1 MKLTVAQLAERIGAK
16 LVGDGSGQ
24 ISAVGTVESA
34 GENDVTFVTDPKRN
48 YVHLKGLPSSE
59 KSENEARNLT
69 DVRPI
74 AGLEQSRAGAVIVAR
89 RIEGLAKPQ
98 LIVKDVN
105 AALIETLSVFGPEL
119 TPLERTRQPFSG
131 GQDGFLTRPG
141 WSCHGIDPTAK
152 VAASARIAKGV
163 AVGAGV
169 VIDERVEIGENSV
182 IGSGC
187 KIGENSKVGR
197 NCRLDSN
204 VVVYHNCTIGN
215 NVVIQA
221 NSTIGSTGFG
231 YSFINGAHRLIPHNG
246 GVSIEDFVEIGA
258 NCCVDRAKFGNTIIG
273 AGTKIDNLVQIAHNV
288 VIGKGCLIVSLVGI
302 SGSCKLGDGVVLG
315 GQVGLVDNIE
325 IGDGVMV
332 GAQSGVSH
340 NIAAGQQ
347 VFGSPA
353 IDAKEAFRIFGLMKR
368 LPKLA
373 EQLKQLSKRVK
384 KLEAA
389 KDDKE

>member
-1 MKLTVAQLAERIGAK
+1 MRLTVAQLAERIGAE
-16 LVGDGSGQ
+16 LVGDPAECRRQ

-34 GENDVTFVTDPKRN
+34 GKNEVTFVTDPKRN
-48 YVHLKGLPSSE
+48 YVRLEGLPSSKE
-59 KSENEARNLT
+59 LENGALTLT
-69 DVRPI
+69 DARHI

-98 LIVKDVN
+98 LIVKDVDT
-105 AALIETLSVFGPEL
+105 ALIEALNVFRPEL
-119 TPLERTRQPFSG
+119 KAAGE
-131 GQDGFLTRPG
+131 
-141 WSCHGIDPTAK
+141 GIAPTAK
-152 VAASARIAKGV
+152 VAANAKIAKGV

-169 VIDERVEIGENSV
+169 VIDDRVEIGENSM
-182 IGSGC
+182 ICSGC

-258 NCCVDRAKFGNTIIG
+258 NCSIDRAKFGNTIIG

-288 VIGKGCLIVSLVGI
+288 VIGKGCLIVGQVGI
-302 SGSCKLGDGVVLG
+302 SGSCKLGDGVVLA
-315 GQVGLVDNIE
+315 GQVGLADNIE
-325 IGDGVMV
+325 IGDGVIV

-340 NIAAGQQ
+340 STAAGQR

-353 IDAKEAFRIFGLMKR
+353 LERKEAFQIIGLTRR
-368 LPKLA
+368 LPKLVK
-373 EQLKQLSKRVK
+373 QLKQLSKRIE
-384 KLEAA
+384 KLEKA
-389 KDDKE
+389 KD

>member
-1 MKLTVAQLAERIGAK
+1 MKLTVAQLAERIGAE
-16 LVGDGSGQ
+16 LVGAPAECRRQ
-24 ISAVGTVESA
+24 ISAVGTVGSA
-34 GENDVTFVTDPKRN
+34 GKNDVTFVTDPKRN
-48 YVHLKGLPSSE
+48 YGYSGTSADAKHISAVK
-59 KSENEARNLT
+59 
-69 DVRPI
+69 
-74 AGLEQSRAGAVIVAR
+74 QSLAGAVIVAR

-105 AALIETLSVFGPEL
+105 AALIEALNVFRPEL

-131 GQDGFLTRPG
+131 GQDGFLTGLKAAPE
-141 WSCHGIDPTAK
+141 GIGPTAK
-152 VAASARIAKGV
+152 VAANARIARGV

-169 VIDERVEIGENSV
+169 VIDDSVEIGENTV

-187 KIGENSKVGR
+187 KIGENSRVGR

-204 VVVYHNCTIGN
+204 VVIYHNCTIGN

-231 YSFINGAHRLIPHNG
+231 YSFIDGAHRLIPHNG

-258 NCCVDRAKFGNTIIG
+258 NCCIDRAKFGNTIIG

-288 VIGKGCLIVSLVGI
+288 VIGRCCLIVAQVGI
-302 SGSCKLGDGVVLG
+302 SGSCKLGDGVVLA
-315 GQVGLVDNIE
+315 GQVGLADNIE
-325 IGDGVMV
+325 IGDGAIV

-347 VFGSPA
+347 VLGSPA
-353 IDAKEAFRIFGLMKR
+353 IERKEAFRIIGLTKR
-368 LPKLA
+368 LPKLVK
-373 EQLKQLSKRVK
+373 QLKQLSKRIER
-384 KLEAA
+384 LEAA
-389 KDDKE
+389 KDNKE